1 MASYLDTINKLY
13 EIERK
18 RIDPYSSAKKVEA
31 QQTSVVP
38 QLQTSSKS
46 EAASG
51 EKNVGDLLGGLGY
64 LGEKLAVGLMQS
76 VEGIWDFTAGG
87 IADLLGADA
96 WAEEQIATDWF
107 GDWYETAGDWFNAGD
122 GWKTAGDVASGI
134 GTSVIPM
141 AAAMFIPVPGANAA
155 LAGLTRFGVSTLA
168 ATPSAGGSALRE
180 AYKKTGKVD
189 ENTWG
194 YALQSGMTEGAL
206 EGVTNVIGIGGGAL
220 LKQFGKTAAKNMAK
234 QATKAAANQGMK
246 ATLSSIGKTAFEG
259 FIGEAFE
266 EGVSTIL
273 NPIYARATYDPEA
286 QNATAQEIAYSAWV
300 GGLAGAVMG
309 EGGLIAS
316 SALSAKSGGT
326 LVAKNYQNDVLSFA
340 DTLIEEESKNPTDSA
355 AMKIVNAKKAQL
367 EKSLQD
373 NNGVWGMTQ
382 KKLLGDLNAAETEVV
397 MEKAVVASA
406 LNLINNADAIAT
418 ELSAYG
424 YTDSNGNP
432 IKITAEQIR
441 AGISGKTKNIAIRK
455 ALENNPLLRSLA
467 SADAAGRLLMD
478 TDSFAE
484 QARSG
489 KTFRTQDLLDQF
501 IERASDEQ
509 KASLGHDLGINN
521 WDGLRVEEFNYL
533 VDNQYDTVGKQFK
546 RARQKQRFEKLRGNK
561 SIAVGK
567 ASAYRAKNDGIRKY
581 KVNGHTFAVEK
592 SGDEYTLYDYDNKGV
607 SIELSIDEL
616 RKSLKIYDDAQ
627 AKLKQSAE
635 KTSDTSEQGAE
646 HSKSPTA
653 EKSHENARKEKT
665 VTEKDT
671 GESDNNVQKSFK
683 IAKKVAWYDK
693 LSAPDQRRVRSF
705 IRQGLAFGVKEDIIV
720 AGASISARTHTEAIF
735 NKDMCAVRN
744 EDGSITYANAF
755 YDPHGKRFVFNPDVQ
770 STDGFIIHELDH
782 AIRKRVGKGGF
793 VTTKIYKGAIE
804 KLNPDTF
811 KKITE
816 KYDKKHEQRGKVPET
831 VTYLRRTS
839 EQKLVDKL
847 VEQKNQEEF
856 AKTAETLI
864 DEYEAHY
871 AQQVLENKGI
881 TEHLVAERPALKQ
894 RILDFFKGAE
904 VDYAKVPALSKEA
917 AKYYKMYKRWFD
929 SFAKSREGAR
939 IGAEAEMGVR
949 VGESDVRYSFIGR
962 TNDGRGIYKTN
973 YPANTSKTVKQQDI
987 VNLVQNVW
995 SEKPIKLSMIENGK
1009 ATTIE
1014 ARFNPE
1020 LSERSDL
1027 SKITL
1032 GNRKG
1037 TNSEKRITLNLSSD
1051 LYQIAEESTYV
1062 GSKAEIGK
1070 SDNPAHYNV
1079 SSWHYFVTN
1088 LVYVEEDGTQID
1100 CYMNIDVKQNDEGH
1114 WFYSF
1119 AIEKGTA
1126 PRTLLAVVTDEASAT
1141 VPTDIVH
1148 ETKGKVNPS
1157 DEKTA
1162 KNSQKDSEG
1171 HKLTKE
1177 QAEYFKDSK
1186 VRDKDGNLRA
1196 MYQGAQEEFTVFD
1209 RKKSKPSNLYGRGFY
1224 FTDSESQAALYGAY
1238 RQFYL
1243 DIKNPVSTNDKTITR
1258 MQMRKFLNAVAKNE
1272 DYSIENYGTTD
1283 IGEIL
1288 ASVYSGKSDF
1298 LMIQDVSSTAIGD
1311 LVQAIEL
1318 FNDVNGTRYDGF
1330 ILDTETVT
1338 FRSNQAKLTSNK
1350 APTSNPDIRMS
1361 LPIGNE
1367 DVSVEVEEKGDLL
1380 AIHNLTEQNL
1390 LDTLNLGGFP
1400 MPSIAVV
1407 RKGQEHSKYGDISVV
1422 FGRETIDPRT
1432 SPYNK
1437 IYGSDAWTPTYP
1449 RIEYKANA
1457 KVAKKISDKYYD
1469 LQSKYGYDS
1478 VRAMYQYAH
1487 EIEDRLNGR
1496 KGEAN
1501 LIKELYDDTR
1511 MMQIYLMDIGK
1522 GRVETVTKEIRTEM
1536 TEIEKRMNDFFVKE
1550 LGENFINSFIPTNGE
1565 PIFSYRIEFV
1575 KKNEQKIKDAFKKYL
1590 VDVLGIEPDLVGNV
1604 IDAQRTS
1611 DYAKMIRDA
1620 YRYIHEGAV
1629 SVKTEDDLKATEEAI
1644 RKAADN
1650 EQYREWVDSL
1660 FKGVQEKSGIRNS
1673 RDYYDKYGNS
1683 RSWEQL
1689 HYENTIDNVIRVM
1702 REDVETGGNTL
1713 FSGNSIWGVA
1723 AKEYKSID
1731 DVKADKE
1738 RLKTLPEEEYKNLS
1752 GELGGRLSAIA
1763 ETIKSDSESNPFIAT
1778 DNALQLIVDCV
1789 RTCKTK
1795 PAMLKYLKH
1804 YSAKA
1809 TIKTV
1814 DDIVDLVHDIA
1825 NMPTGY
1831 FEAKPRRAVNFS
1843 EIKMVELP
1851 ESASDTLKDKLADR
1865 KIPFEIYGSTDMERF
1880 NAIQRL
1886 PDVSFSLPLTDADG
1900 NTIEYSEEDLEYAR
1914 AVQEGMARND
1924 MSEVQDMVDEK
1935 ARKAGYTV
1943 KGLHATNAEFTV
1955 FDINKTSSE
1964 NFHGKGIYFTNS
1976 VRDVENN
1983 YENYEGPDP
1992 WQKIEGRAYELAYDK
2007 YGISYEDTLTSDS
2020 EIIDKLNE
2028 CYDIAIDEF
2037 KKSGRRI
2044 TAYLRFDNPLI
2055 LEKGMQ
2061 IPYDYAGYDGIVD
2074 KQVYE
2079 NIGHSGMDEN
2089 TIHYVVFNP
2098 NNIKSADPVT
2108 YDDNGYIIPLSKR
2121 FDPTMSDIRFSMDL
2135 DGNGDGSVDIYTDEQ
2150 YNSFGWARHAEALTK
2165 DELDDLYS
2173 KLQEKKILR
2182 RFKQS
2187 SSGEAI
2193 VEVNDKPKTTLG
2205 VDNVFVFVKG
2215 KATEPQITR
2224 LLRVSLFNETDMEK
2238 VRKFIYDN
2246 EKRANARTSI
2256 ATGNFFFEE
2265 GLFTGFA
2272 RNDFPSYQA
2281 YRSEIGKRSVR
2292 SQSERDSSYDRSRY
2306 ERDRYTRRS
2315 EDDVSYSLPLDD
2327 SYVDKSVPYV
2337 GEDNMSV
2344 GEMRKRI
2351 ANSTHYKVYSKS
2363 RVLNTIKSLTVIDS
2377 LNGKTVET
2385 LADAMWK
2392 SFNAITSTEQAE
2404 SYVSDMADYIMSVAM
2419 SDAKTKRNIPED
2431 SQRRFNMMRGYVQK
2445 LVFTEK
2451 ELDEIKTVR
2460 GEKELKRILGRWGY
2474 KAKNDA
2480 NGMKSIKTPV
2490 DVFVTDIAREMS
2502 EFSYIEDMNPIDA
2515 FFALD
2520 EAYTEAKNDVSD
2532 KWQSI
2537 FEDVSDEDIDSI
2549 RYALKDDLMNAFKN
2563 AGDKSNY
2570 KKILE
2575 NTVERYKDRADY
2587 WKAEYDKE
2595 NGRSRLT
2602 NIVAAKARKLKDL
2615 KVHRFANA
2623 TQFEND
2629 TLDAVIAKL
2638 ARVVINGN
2646 LSVKTAKSACGEL
2659 LMLYRSSTFREGVLE
2674 FYDENNQGYYN
2685 ELIETY
2691 LEILVGEENHLSIED
2706 YVEKGD
2712 QYYKGYTK
2720 QQLKMLADVMSYFTS
2735 LYENYGKVWKN
2746 GKLEEAMPLAKQ
2758 YITGIR
2764 ETKAIYGERIG
2775 NRLTN
2780 WYRDTFFDPISVMR
2794 RIDGYDDGF
2803 FTDIYGEFRRGVIDA
2818 EIAKMNIFREYDGW
2832 LNSHKKYLAN
2842 ASETAVEFMGH
2853 KIPKIKLVDLYCT
2866 SKRKQA
2872 QAGLAINGFAY
2883 DDLKGLVVR
2892 VDGKLDKDGK
2902 YTEEQIQEV
2911 ITDMQTE
2918 IEKHLTAEDREYISL
2933 IEKVYNGEAKRL
2945 KTMRDFARQGFTN
2958 AEADYYYPIR
2968 RAYIKKSVDSATMKE
2983 EIDRVSNASFNKDVV
2998 KGAKQELTVESA
3010 DSRFRRH
3017 VQAVCQYAYLSP
3029 AIDTFNRL
3037 YNLDT
3042 IGNKDRS
3049 VSIRN
3054 ESENLWRKGMM
3065 YFEKLVSDIQGINE
3079 RTEGS
3084 EVLSFIRGGY
3094 AISVLSVNPK
3104 VWVTQLSSFAAA
3116 SGMIDNDCL
3125 IKGVRTATKEDVE
3138 NIGRYCPL
3146 AELRRYDNTAA
3157 MAQAVVDNRGVQR
3170 GSGSKAVQ
3178 AMRKLGE
3185 AGMKPIEKVD
3195 SMVINRLF
3203 GACMQQVEKYQGI
3216 KIGTEEN
3223 KIAAG
3228 KLLETLILETQQ
3240 NALATERSAAMRSN
3254 NEIFRAA
3261 TMFSADAMK
3270 VVGRFVDA
3278 TGEARALKARIK
3290 NAADAETKTALESRL
3305 NEAHKKVRKSL
3316 GALIASSAYM
3326 AGVTALFKLL
3336 YNKWDKEWEED
3347 ESKANSVIS
3356 SITLD
3361 FIGNNFGGLPL
3372 IRDVISKLTEGY
3384 DIDNYAYSAIN
3395 DIVQAAQNLA
3405 NLASSD
3411 TSSEDVSNALKNLVY
3426 ATSSF
3431 TGLPARNVYNVVYG
3445 LTKRVSEPAAYKIDE
3460 LFYKKNYASDLQK
3473 YIDEGDV
3480 TMSDFIIDL
3489 IYDTRVGDTVKESTM
3504 KKIRSLANKGY
3515 KVIPREIK
3523 ATVTVDGN
3531 EYTLTEKEQEDVREK
3546 YFDYLSA
3553 LDSLCEGAMYSSLDE
3568 EKKYQAI
3575 KNVID
3580 IGYEKA
3586 LSDIIGTECSRGTLL
3601 SYCIGVE
3608 SFAALKSVVKDY
3620 ENDVDKKGNVI
3631 EGSKRE
3637 KVVKA
3642 IRSMP
3647 ATATQKVLMM
3657 YALGYTPKD
3666 NEVGGMTT
3674 ENAKKRLLSSI
3685 VNATD
3690 LTKAQKEQLAAA
3702 CGFTV
3707 KNGKI
3712 VP

>member
-38 QLQTSSKS
+38 QLQTSAKS

-51 EKNVGDLLGGLGY
+51 EKNNGSLLGGLGY
-64 LGEKLAVGLMQS
+64 LGEKLAVGFMQS

-168 ATPSAGGSALRE
+168 ATPAAGGSALRE
-180 AYKKTGKVD
+180 AYAKTGKVD
-189 ENTWG
+189 KNTWG
-194 YALQSGMTEGAL
+194 YALQSGVTEGAL

-234 QATKAAANQGMK
+234 QATKAASMQGVK
-246 ATLSSIGKTAFEG
+246 ATLSTIGKTALEG
-259 FIGEAFE
+259 FAGEAFE
-266 EGVSTIL
+266 EGMSTIL

-286 QNATAQEIAYSAWV
+286 KNATAQEIAYSAWV

-316 SALSAKSGGT
+316 SALSAKSGST
-326 LVAKNYQNDVLSFA
+326 LVAKNYQNEVLSFA
-340 DTLIEEESKNPTDSA
+340 EALISEETKNPTDSA
-355 AMKIVNAKKAQL
+355 AMKLVNAKKAQL

-373 NNGVWGMTQ
+373 NNGEWGITQ
-382 KKLLGDLNAAETEVV
+382 KKLLGDLNAASTEAV
-397 MEKAVVASA
+397 MDKAVVASA

-489 KTFRTQDLLDQF
+489 KTLRTQDLLDQF

-521 WDGLRVEEFNYL
+521 WDGLRVEDFNYL
-533 VDNQYDTVGKQFK
+533 VDKQYDTVGKQFK

-607 SIELSIDEL
+607 SIELTLDEL
-616 RKSLKIYDDAQ
+616 RKSLAIYDEAQ
-627 AKLKQSAE
+627 AKLKQSAG
-635 KTSDTSEQGAE
+635 KTADASEQAAE
-646 HSKSPTA
+646 QNKASTA
-653 EKSHENARKEKT
+653 EKSSEKAQKEKT

-671 GESDNNVQKSFK
+671 GESDNNVKKSFK
-683 IAKKVAWYDK
+683 LAKKVAGYDK

-705 IRQGLAFGVKEDIIV
+705 IRQGLAFGVKEDVII
-720 AGASISARTHTEAIF
+720 AGASISSRTRVEAIF
-735 NKDMCAVRN
+735 NKAACAIIDEN
-744 EDGSITYANAF
+744 GNLTGYAHGF
-755 YDPHGKRFVFNPDVQ
+755 YNPRTKQFVFNPDAQ
-770 STDGFIIHELDH
+770 TTDGILIHELDH
-782 AIRKRVGKGGF
+782 AIRKRIGKGNF

-831 VTYLRRTS
+831 VTYFRRTS

-871 AQQVLENKGI
+871 AQQVLESKGI
-881 TEHLVAERPALKQ
+881 MQHLVSEKPALKD
-894 RILDFFKGAE
+894 RILNFLKGAE
-904 VDYAKVPALSKEA
+904 TDYANVPALSKEA

-939 IGAEAEMGVR
+939 IGAESDMAIPQNVE
-949 VGESDVRYSFIGR
+949 DVRYSFSSIVQKFFGDDSMDAE
-962 TNDGRGIYKTN
+962 TFAKMDYK
-973 YPANTSKTVKQQDI
+973 KTKGYLSYVYECLSNMRQTIPD
-987 VNLVQNVW
+987 LD
-995 SEKPIKLSMIENGK
+995 EKS
-1009 ATTIE
+1009 
-1014 ARFNPE
+1014 
-1020 LSERSDL
+1020 
-1027 SKITL
+1027 
-1032 GNRKG
+1032 
-1037 TNSEKRITLNLSSD
+1037 
-1051 LYQIAEESTYV
+1051 
-1062 GSKAEIGK
+1062 
-1070 SDNPAHYNV
+1070 
-1079 SSWHYFVTN
+1079 
-1088 LVYVEEDGTQID
+1088 
-1100 CYMNIDVKQNDEGH
+1100 
-1114 WFYSF
+1114 
-1119 AIEKGTA
+1119 AIESIEKSIDGIV
-1126 PRTLLAVVTDEASAT
+1126 RVAVAAKKAGYDITD
-1141 VPTDIVH
+1141 
-1148 ETKGKVNPS
+1148 TKKKRN
-1157 DEKTA
+1157 T
-1162 KNSQKDSEG
+1162 
-1171 HKLTKE
+1171 
-1177 QAEYFKDSK
+1177 KDSK
-1186 VRDKDGNLRA
+1186 QRLLFSSLEPNSDYITSHDISTICDKRKTFAEIYDDIVRK
-1196 MYQGAQEEFTVFD
+1196 EEALGVPNEKRFFSNMSNYFIIHKIMA
-1209 RKKSKPSNLYGRGFY
+1209 RKGLTAPCRQCYV
-1224 FTDSESQAALYGAY
+1224 ES
-1238 RQFYL
+1238 
-1243 DIKNPVSTNDKTITR
+1243 
-1258 MQMRKFLNAVAKNE
+1258 MRKN
-1272 DYSIENYGTTD
+1272 
-1283 IGEIL
+1283 L
-1288 ASVYSGKSDF
+1288 A
-1298 LMIQDVSSTAIGD
+1298 
-1311 LVQAIEL
+1311 
-1318 FNDVNGTRYDGF
+1318 
-1330 ILDTETVT
+1330 
-1338 FRSNQAKLTSNK
+1338 
-1350 APTSNPDIRMS
+1350 RM
-1361 LPIGNE
+1361 
-1367 DVSVEVEEKGDLL
+1367 
-1380 AIHNLTEQNL
+1380 
-1390 LDTLNLGGFP
+1390 
-1400 MPSIAVV
+1400 
-1407 RKGQEHSKYGDISVV
+1407 
-1422 FGRETIDPRT
+1422 
-1432 SPYNK
+1432 
-1437 IYGSDAWTPTYP
+1437 
-1449 RIEYKANA
+1449 AN
-1457 KVAKKISDKYYD
+1457 S
-1469 LQSKYGYDS
+1469 
-1478 VRAMYQYAH
+1478 
-1487 EIEDRLNGR
+1487 
-1496 KGEAN
+1496 
-1501 LIKELYDDTR
+1501 
-1511 MMQIYLMDIGK
+1511 
-1522 GRVETVTKEIRTEM
+1522 
-1536 TEIEKRMNDFFVKE
+1536 FVKLISE
-1550 LGENFINSFIPTNGE
+1550 TDPNN
-1565 PIFSYRIEFV
+1565 
-1575 KKNEQKIKDAFKKYL
+1575 KKNEQLWNVSGKSKGKPKVGNTELREQVLAYLSVNGLTPEYFTVEKLTTAKQLAQMRLDHPRLYEAFNSFYGQSKPKMPKEAVPFRFGELTALLTGNNGKIRKEMVKRINHTGGFRLQSYSDFQIENF
-1590 VDVLGIEPDLVGNV
+1590 VDVLQVIFEAGTLGLNGHAYTKVPAFLDATANTNLKRNISVFMYKDGNQWKIDKADSFHGTMEDIYARVESDKSGDTGIIVVVQNDSNAAWVMANDRVGYGIPFHKSGNTMDTV
-1604 IDAQRTS
+1604 RSTIVREDGREINGYKDIKDHTKFQSETWKETTID
-1611 DYAKMIRDA
+1611 
-1620 YRYIHEGAV
+1620 H
-1629 SVKTEDDLKATEEAI
+1629 KAGT
-1644 RKAADN
+1644 K
-1650 EQYREWVDSL
+1650 V
-1660 FKGVQEKSGIRNS
+1660 KSGISIYEFWDFDNKENLSKKALIKKNLMRYIDECEKLGYRPKFVDYLKGGTILNETLS
-1673 RDYYDKYGNS
+1673 YAKQMGFVDQNASVSAISFNYKGYVVPYGYYKFLGDFGMFTPDGKASPQKPLSLEHYDFDKAVSFFENAENLRREEILQRFENGKVRDDLRASNKTTAELLDLLNKNKSDIVADVLYGRYGKN
-1683 RSWEQL
+1683 
-1689 HYENTIDNVIRVM
+1689 
-1702 REDVETGGNTL
+1702 
-1713 FSGNSIWGVA
+1713 
-1723 AKEYKSID
+1723 
-1731 DVKADKE
+1731 ADK
-1738 RLKTLPEEEYKNLS
+1738 
-1752 GELGGRLSAIA
+1752 
-1763 ETIKSDSESNPFIAT
+1763 
-1778 DNALQLIVDCV
+1778 V
-1789 RTCKTK
+1789 
-1795 PAMLKYLKH
+1795 
-1804 YSAKA
+1804 
-1809 TIKTV
+1809 
-1814 DDIVDLVHDIA
+1814 
-1825 NMPTGY
+1825 
-1831 FEAKPRRAVNFS
+1831 
-1843 EIKMVELP
+1843 
-1851 ESASDTLKDKLADR
+1851 
-1865 KIPFEIYGSTDMERF
+1865 
-1880 NAIQRL
+1880 
-1886 PDVSFSLPLTDADG
+1886 FSLPITDEDG
-1900 NTIEYSEEDLEYAR
+1900 NTVKYSEEDLAYES
-1914 AVQEGMARND
+1914 AVQSGDMATAQR
-1924 MSEVQDMVDEK
+1924 MVDEAAK
-1935 ARKAGYTV
+1935 KAGYTT
-1943 KGLHATNAEFTV
+1943 KGYHGTGEDFNV
-1955 FDINKTSSE
+1955 FSE
-1964 NFHGKGIYFTNS
+1964 DKVGKRNVWGKGFYFGTSKGIADDYASWRASKGGKYRIVSAYLKFDNPYIPS
-1976 VRDVENN
+1976 KSTIGSAEEILDRWFPDMWQTSRKLGVGYINGKLDGAALDLLQFMAEHNGIEVRDV
-1983 YENYEGPDP
+1983 
-1992 WQKIEGRAYELAYDK
+1992 
-2007 YGISYEDTLTSDS
+2007 LT
-2020 EIIDKLNE
+2020 E
-2028 CYDIAIDEF
+2028 Y
-2037 KKSGRRI
+2037 
-2044 TAYLRFDNPLI
+2044 
-2055 LEKGMQ
+2055 
-2061 IPYDYAGYDGIVD
+2061 GYDGVKD
-2074 KQVYE
+2074 GGELVAFSPEQ
-2079 NIGHSGMDEN
+2079 
-2089 TIHYVVFNP
+2089 
-2098 NNIKSADPVT
+2098 IKSADPVT
-2108 YDDNGYIIPLSKR
+2108 YDDNGFIIPLSKR
-2121 FDPTMSDIRFSMDL
+2121 FDPTVSDIRFSVDL
-2135 DGNGDGSVDIYTDEQ
+2135 DENGTQSVDNYTEEQ

-2224 LLRVSLFNETDMEK
+2224 VLRVSLFNETDMEK
-2238 VRKFIYDN
+2238 VRKYIYAR
-2246 EKRANARTSI
+2246 EKAYSNGRTSKF
-2256 ATGNFFFEE
+2256 AGDALWEN
-2265 GLFTGFA
+2265 GLVDEYA
-2272 RNDFPSYQA
+2272 RRNVQGYQE
-2281 YRSEIGKRSVR
+2281 YRSEIGKRSVG

-2363 RVLNTIKSLTVIDS
+2363 RVLNTIKSLPVINS
-2377 LNGKTVET
+2377 LNGKTVGT

-2392 SFNAITSTEQAE
+2392 SFNTITSTEQADA
-2404 SYVSDMADYIMSVAM
+2404 YVSDMADYIMSVAM

-2490 DVFVTDIAREMS
+2490 DVFVADISREMS
-2502 EFSYIEDMNPIDA
+2502 EFSYIEDMNHIDA

-2646 LSVKTAKSACGEL
+2646 VSVKTAKSACEEL
-2659 LMLYRSSTFREGVLE
+2659 LMLYRSSTFRKGVLE

-2902 YTEEQIQEV
+2902 YTEEQIKEV

-3065 YFEKLVSDIQGINE
+3065 YFEKLVADIQGINE

-3116 SGMIDNDCL
+3116 SGMIDVDC
-3125 IKGVRTATKEDVE
+3125 ITKGLTTVTKEDIK

-3146 AELRRYDNTAA
+3146 AELRRYENTAA

-3170 GSGSKAVQ
+3170 GSGSKSVQ

-3336 YNKWDKEWEED
+3336 YNKWDKEWEKD
-3347 ESKANSVIS
+3347 EEKAHSVGS
-3356 SITLD
+3356 SIVLD

-3372 IRDVISKLTEGY
+3372 IRDVVSKLTEGY

-3411 TSSEDVSNALKNLVY
+3411 TSSEDVANAIKNLVY

-3460 LFYKKNYASDLQK
+3460 VFYEKNYASDLQK

-3553 LDSLCEGAMYSSLDE
+3553 LDRLCEGAMYSALDE

-3586 LSDIIGTECSRGTLL
+3586 LSDILGTECSRGTLL

-3608 SFAALKSVVKDY
+3608 SFATVKAIVKDVD
-3620 ENDVDKKGNVI
+3620 NDVDNKGNVI

-3637 KVVKA
+3637 NVVKA

-3647 ATATQKVLMM
+3647 ANATQKVLMM